1 MPQSERPRI
10 AYLCDLPPK
19 DLHSYSG
26 GNARICDSLRR
37 HVGRVTVLDTGWG
50 LAEPVRH
57 AIRAMPLAIE
67 MRLRWRAH
75 LALAR
80 LIARNVRRQLRD
92 GSYDVLF
99 GAYAF
104 HAIAG
109 LRPPERI
116 VTVYTSD
123 ATPTVYKRS
132 EIGAAFGSYLSA
144 SRLLDPLILAAER
157 RTFRSLDLL
166 LWPTYWLKSRADALY
181 GLSDAQSHVV
191 PWGANVAD
199 PGVGSPP
206 PHIGRGA
213 PLRLLLLGRDW
224 FAKGGPTA
232 FDTMMALRATGVNCK
247 LDVIGT
253 TPPELHRNAHVVL
266 HGALDKSKP
275 ADIARFETVLRG
287 AHFLM
292 QPSVESF
299 GFAFCEAAAYGL
311 PALCLRQGG
320 IPVREGVN
328 GHALPPGATPSDF
341 AKLIEGYLDAP
352 DRYANLRARSR
363 EEYNARLNWDAWG
376 RRVADLIAEQRAIK
390 ERGSDA

>member
-1 MPQSERPRI
+1 M
-10 AYLCDLPPK
+10 
-19 DLHSYSG
+19 
-26 GNARICDSLRR
+26 
-37 HVGRVTVLDTGWG
+37 
-50 LAEPVRH
+50 
-57 AIRAMPLAIE
+57 
-67 MRLRWRAH
+67 
-75 LALAR
+75 
-80 LIARNVRRQLRD
+80 
-92 GSYDVLF
+92 
-99 GAYAF
+99 
-104 HAIAG
+104 AG

-166 LWPTYWLKSRADALY
+166 LWPTAWLKSGADALY

-199 PGVGSPP
+199 PGVGSPAP
-206 PHIGRGA
+206 RIGRDA

-224 FAKGGPTA
+224 FTKGGPTA

-253 TPPELHRNAHVVL
+253 TPPEFHRNAHVAL
-266 HGALDKSKP
+266 HGVLDKSKP
-275 ADIARFETVLRG
+275 AEIARFETVLRG
-287 AHFLM
+287 AHFLI

-328 GHALPPGATPSDF
+328 GHALPPDATPSDF

-352 DRYANLRARSR
+352 DRYADLRARSR
-363 EEYNARLNWDAWG
+363 QEYEARLNWDAWG

-390 ERGSDA
+390 ERGSEA